1 MLRHINHPSFKL
13 ALCSAV
19 LYSSMTQA
27 GEEWEPELKMDEEI
41 DQISAATSAS
51 SGGMIQS
58 LTDFNINDTEILR
71 ENDIQVGGWVEV
83 GIAGNPDDPVDRFNT
98 PVTFN
103 DRANEFNMH
112 QLYGYIEKTVDTAGD
127 KWDFGFRADIL
138 YGTDARFSPTANLD
152 DHLISDSSSRFY
164 KLVFPQ
170 TYVEVFAPIGNG
182 ITTKI
187 GHFYTIIGNEVVTAP
202 DNFFFSHAYTMQYG
216 EPFTHTGLLMSY
228 PVNDNISISGGVV
241 SGWDSFFQEPA
252 NFLGGVSYSNDEGST
267 SVAFSL
273 VTGDVDKTDEH
284 NRTMYSIV
292 FNHDFMEDLHYTF
305 QHDLGVEEKS
315 TTTPANTKWYG
326 INQYL
331 TYDIDNDL
339 AAGVRFEWFRDEGG
353 TRVTGQSDHFFAM
366 TAGLNYSPF
375 TWLTLRPEVRYDWT
389 VNTTPYID
397 GTQDDQV
404 LISADAI
411 ITF

>member
-1 MLRHINHPSFKL
+1 MLKQTKKHQTLQL
-13 ALCSAV
+13 ALCGAA
-19 LYSSMTQA
+19 LCSSLA
-27 GEEWEPELKMDEEI
+27 HADNEGLIK
-41 DQISAATSAS
+41 
-51 SGGMIQS
+51 S
-58 LTDFNINDTEILR
+58 LTNFDINETSILKA
-71 ENDIQVGGWVEV
+71 NDVQLGGWVEA
-83 GIAGNPDDPVDRFNT
+83 GIAGNPDDPASRFNG
-98 PVTFN
+98 PVTFS
-103 DRANEFNMH
+103 DRANEFNM
-112 QLYGYIEKTVDTAGD
+112 QELYFFIEKAVNAEGSD
-127 KWDFGFRADIL
+127 WDFGFRADVL

-152 DHLISDSSSRFY
+152 DKLISDASSRFY

-187 GHFYTIIGNEVVTAP
+187 GHFYTIIGNETVTAP

-252 NFLGGVSYSNDEGST
+252 NFLGGVSYTTDDEKT
-267 SVAFSL
+267 SVAFSM
-273 VTGDVDKTDEH
+273 VTGDVDKTDKH

-292 FNHDFMEDLHYTF
+292 INHDILDNLHYTF
-305 QHDLGVEEKS
+305 QHDMGIEEKS
-315 TTTPANTKWYG
+315 TTTPSNTKWYG

-331 TYDIDNDL
+331 TYDINDDL
-339 AAGVRFEWFRDEGG
+339 GAGLRFEWFRDEGG
-353 TRVTGQSDHFFAM
+353 TRVTGASDHFFAL
-366 TAGLNYSPF
+366 TAGLNWSPLS
-375 TWLTLRPEVRYDWT
+375 WLKVRPEIRYDWSDRT
-389 VNTTPYID
+389 NAYND
-397 GTQDDQV
+397 GKSSDQV